1 MYIHLFS
8 FTENASNLA
17 ISLADLYKDLG
28 HQCTCYTIKQ
38 FAVNPKLTAF
48 PDSAKNKLAKVSTH
62 KMPLFS

>member
-48 PDSAKNKLAKVSTH
+48 PDSAKKQVGESFNSQDA
-62 KMPLFS
+62 LFS